1 MENWVLLRKGA
12 DFQHISEK
20 FHISPRVASLIR
32 NRDVIGDDAIEKYL
46 NGTIADLYDGM
57 LMKDMDKAVA
67 VLGEKIKENAK
78 IRIIGDYDIDGIQ
91 STYILLEGFR
101 MLGADVDSDIPDR
114 MKDGYGLNRNLIDR
128 ALEADV
134 DTIVTCDN
142 GIAAAEEIAYAKSM
156 GMTIV
161 VTDHHEVP
169 YTEIGAGR
177 RYILPEADAVVDPK
191 QEDCTYPFKG
201 LCGAAVAYKLVE
213 ALMEAMGKDAEDAD
227 YLMENV
233 AIATIGDVMD
243 LVDENRIFVKQG
255 LDMLK
260 RTENLGLKA
269 LMGCTGVNVDKLSP
283 YHIGFVIGPCMNASG
298 RLDTAKRALELLEAK
313 KVAEADLLA
322 GDLKALNDSRKDMTA
337 QAVEEAF
344 IQVENSELKDA
355 DVLVVYLPECHES
368 LAGIVAGRIREKY
381 YRPVFVLTKGAEG
394 LKGSGRSIETWHMY
408 EGLNRVKHL
417 LSKYG
422 GHKMAAGLSM
432 PEENLE
438 QFRKEINEKSGITPE
453 DLNEKIAIDMQLPF
467 ECVNEK
473 FIGELAV
480 LEPFGKGN
488 ARPVFAER
496 QVQVESARILGKN
509 KNVLKLQV
517 KDLHGTRMDAMYFG
531 DVNTFVE
538 YVREKFGDIA
548 CECLLRGHGHG
559 IVMAFTYYPDINEYQ
574 GVRTPQ
580 IVIQNYK

>member
-101 MLGADVDSDIPDR
+101 KLGADVDSDIPDR

-313 KVAEADLLA
+313 KVAEAALLA

-417 LSKYG
+417 LSKFG